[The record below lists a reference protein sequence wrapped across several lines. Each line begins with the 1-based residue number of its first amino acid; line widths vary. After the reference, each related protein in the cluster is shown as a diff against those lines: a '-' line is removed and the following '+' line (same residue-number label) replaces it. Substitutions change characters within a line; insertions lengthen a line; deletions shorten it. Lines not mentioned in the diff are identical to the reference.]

1 MKIKLAASS
10 LEDLIPA
17 ETVRLDELNI
27 KNVPELLRLLGTRG
41 DDVVDAVRAALEAG
55 PKARAI
61 ISVSPEISP
70 AARRSLEGIE
80 RISGMEAQKIQNAV
94 EAAAVEAKQT
104 GKAVTF
110 DMPVKIG
117 DNTVDTTFIVTDT
130 GVARLRK
137 GKATNTKAIRN
148 ASDRADA
155 TMTTTR
161 AADDAA
167 EEVAEVLPDLTP
179 RDSRLEVMDDVFAEF
194 IRINGSKVRVVS
206 EAEAERLGKIISSSP
221 PPLAKDMPI
230 FTTSRGDEAG
240 EAIAY
245 EVKNSRG
252 EVIEYRFLVA
262 DGNGGVTKVSRD
274 AYVKSFK
281 AFEKTLEKFKE
292 QVRLAGAAQ
301 GKNPEEAISFWKE
314 LGRQYRLALK
324 TDDASKTLRASSSFR
339 KWWDGLVLLGR
350 LIGMPGNSMLV
361 QPWLRA
367 WSIKQKSEIAWKA
380 ARWVDYAA
388 WGALSLSVAGAMNS
402 LRLRGKE
409 FSDALDNRMEGLAK
423 KSGYK
428 SYDEV
433 PTAVKGV
440 IAWEAWTQ
448 VTKDFP
454 SIQAV
459 LSSPSS
465 EATAPAFVNSAKK
478 LASSFDKGKWG
489 SVLLNVGNTYRN
501 FINYLP
507 ALPWAVVRG
516 AFNFI
521 VDADDEE
528 IARQANMANQAAE
541 AGKRQAVALTQAV
554 DKTLELRGT
563 DKEKIKFI
571 SEKIKEF
578 DTVINSQK
586 DLDSVAAKSTI
597 KTYTEAKKSAIEKLK
612 DILKPYTAVGWSG
625 YKKAEVTSAALD
637 AAGLK
642 GYGGI
647 EGVLKKAASRRRAV
661 EKSAPINASSSKVK
675 ALMTSLKVLEIL
687 NRLEGLDDDTRGSIK
702 SEYKAVDDIAND
714 FSQIKGTLPV
724 IKLPKVEAVADQ
736 YMLNFKGKKELEDQK
751 VEEIQSILKDVEKI
765 SSEDLDKLT
774 GMIDNLKKEEDK
786 EANENKSLDHEY
798 LIRINP
804 AKLLGELLKGK

>member
-262 DGNGGVTKVSRD
+262 DGNGGVTKSRQ
-274 AYVKSFK
+274 S
-281 AFEKTLEKFKE
+281 L
-292 QVRLAGAAQ
+292 
-301 GKNPEEAISFWKE
+301 N
-314 LGRQYRLALK
+314 
-324 TDDASKTLRASSSFR
+324 
-339 KWWDGLVLLGR
+339 
-350 LIGMPGNSMLV
+350 
-361 QPWLRA
+361 
-367 WSIKQKSEIAWKA
+367 QKS
-380 ARWVDYAA
+380 
-388 WGALSLSVAGAMNS
+388 N
-402 LRLRGKE
+402 
-409 FSDALDNRMEGLAK
+409 
-423 KSGYK
+423 
-428 SYDEV
+428 
-433 PTAVKGV
+433 
-440 IAWEAWTQ
+440 
-448 VTKDFP
+448 
-454 SIQAV
+454 
-459 LSSPSS
+459 
-465 EATAPAFVNSAKK
+465 
-478 LASSFDKGKWG
+478 
-489 SVLLNVGNTYRN
+489 
-501 FINYLP
+501 
-507 ALPWAVVRG
+507 
-516 AFNFI
+516 
-521 VDADDEE
+521 
-528 IARQANMANQAAE
+528 
-541 AGKRQAVALTQAV
+541 
-554 DKTLELRGT
+554 
-563 DKEKIKFI
+563 
-571 SEKIKEF
+571 
-578 DTVINSQK
+578 
-586 DLDSVAAKSTI
+586 
-597 KTYTEAKKSAIEKLK
+597 KSA
-612 DILKPYTAVGWSG
+612 
-625 YKKAEVTSAALD
+625 
-637 AAGLK
+637 
-642 GYGGI
+642 GI
-647 EGVLKKAASRRRAV
+647 QR
-661 EKSAPINASSSKVK
+661 
-675 ALMTSLKVLEIL
+675 
-687 NRLEGLDDDTRGSIK
+687 
-702 SEYKAVDDIAND
+702 
-714 FSQIKGTLPV
+714 
-724 IKLPKVEAVADQ
+724 
-736 YMLNFKGKKELEDQK
+736 
-751 VEEIQSILKDVEKI
+751 
-765 SSEDLDKLT
+765 
-774 GMIDNLKKEEDK
+774 
-786 EANENKSLDHEY
+786 
-798 LIRINP
+798 
-804 AKLLGELLKGK
+804 

>member
-17 ETVRLDELNI
+17 KTARLDEINI

-41 DDVVDAVRAALEAG
+41 DDVVDAVRAALAAG
-55 PKARAI
+55 PKAVRT

-70 AARRSLEGIE
+70 AARRSLAAIE
-80 RISGMEAQKIQNAV
+80 NLSGTEAQKIQNAV

-117 DNTVDTTFIVTDT
+117 DKTVDTTFIVTDT

-137 GKATNTKAIRN
+137 GKATNRKAIRN
-148 ASDRADA
+148 ASDQADA
-155 TMTTTR
+155 TMTR

-179 RDSRLEVMDDVFAEF
+179 RDSRLEVMDDVLGEF
-194 IRINGSKVRVVS
+194 IRIDGAKVRVVS
-206 EAEAERLGKIISSSP
+206 EAEAERLGKLISGSP
-221 PPLAKDMPI
+221 PPLAKDQPI
-230 FTTSRGDEAG
+230 FTTAKGDEAG

-245 EVKNSRG
+245 EVKNNRG
-252 EVIEYRFLVA
+252 EVIEYRFLVS

-281 AFEKTLEKFKE
+281 AFEKTLAKFKE
-292 QVRLAGAAQ
+292 QVRIAADAQ
-301 GKNPEEAISFWKE
+301 GKNPEEAISFWQE
-314 LGRQYRLALK
+314 LRRQYNLALK
-324 TDDASKTLRASSSFR
+324 TDDASKTLRASSQYQKLKDSI
-339 KWWDGLVLLGR
+339 VLIGR

-367 WSIKQKSEIAWKA
+367 WATTSKSEKIWKIAKWA
-380 ARWVDYAA
+380 DVAA
-388 WGALSLSVAGAMNS
+388 WSALSLSVVGAINS

-409 FSDALDNRMEGLAK
+409 FFDALDNRMEGLAQ

-433 PTAVKGV
+433 PTAAKGV

-459 LSSPSS
+459 FSSPSS

-478 LASSFDKGKWG
+478 FG
-489 SVLLNVGNTYRN
+489 SDLMEGEAGSAILNFGNTYRN
-501 FINYLP
+501 FVNYLP
-507 ALPWAVVRG
+507 ALPWAVVRA
-516 AFNFI
+516 AFNSLI
-521 VDADDEE
+521 DADDKK
-528 IARQANMANQAAE
+528 IAAKAQQANQAAE
-541 AGKRQAVALTQAV
+541 AGERQSVALTKAV

-563 DKEKIKFI
+563 DKEKIEYI
-571 SEKIKEF
+571 REKIKEF
-578 DTVINSQK
+578 DTVIDSQK
-586 DLDSVAAKSTI
+586 GLDSPTAKATI
-597 KTYTEAKKSAIEKLK
+597 KSYTNAKKSAIEKLK

-625 YKKAEVTSAALD
+625 YKKAEATSAALD

-642 GYGGI
+642 GGYGGI
-647 EGVLKKAASRRRAV
+647 EGVLKKAASRREVV
-661 EKSAPINASSSKVK
+661 EKSVPIDGLSSKAK
-675 ALMTSLKVLEIL
+675 ALMKSLEVLNIL
-687 NRLEGLDDDTRGSIK
+687 NRLEGLDDATSARIRNEK
-702 SEYKAVDDIAND
+702 KAIEKIFNSSRKVKGELPYIELPEVKAIAD
-714 FSQIKGTLPV
+714 K
-724 IKLPKVEAVADQ
+724 
-736 YMLNFKGKKELEDQK
+736 YMLNFKGKKEIEDQK

-798 LIRINP
+798 LIRVNP